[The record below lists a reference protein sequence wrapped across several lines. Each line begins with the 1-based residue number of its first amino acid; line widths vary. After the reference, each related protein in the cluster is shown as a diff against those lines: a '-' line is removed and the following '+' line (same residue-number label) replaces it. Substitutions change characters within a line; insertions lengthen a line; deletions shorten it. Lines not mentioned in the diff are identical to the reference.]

1 MKKVT
6 KSLTALLL
14 ALVMSLTLLP
24 TQALAAESAA
34 KPRSYTASY
43 TNPLYAGIADSGAS
57 VSTQTAPAAYAASV
71 QAADTGYLTT
81 KAAVIKEMRSQMIDR
96 QSTIEFKV
104 KMEPGTIDLKEWWQ
118 EAISHVTGD
127 GSSGDFLRWQFKS
140 YGAGAEPEM
149 FNKNWTGGYEITY
162 TVTWYTTTQQ
172 EFQLNTY
179 IKNTI
184 LPQLSL
190 SGKTTYQKVQAI
202 YNWITKNVKYD
213 YTHLNDDTY
222 KLQFTAYAAAI
233 NKTAVCQGYA
243 NLFYR
248 LANDAGIDCRMIS
261 GTANGGDGVWGPHA
275 WNIVKL
281 DDGSYYCLDAT
292 WDAGQSNYTYFL
304 KGTAAF
310 GKDHRVNTASDG
322 SYFWSDYPVSDTDFD
337 PDALAAPSVTGGN
350 SSSGKPQLTWKAVP
364 GAARYEVYRS
374 TKQNSGFTL
383 LGTTTATS
391 YVNTGAAA
399 GTTYYYK
406 VRAVSSAGKYGAYS
420 NVVSGKVKA
429 AAPAAPSI
437 TGGYSATGKPQLTW
451 KAVTGAASYEVY
463 RSTQQST
470 GFTKINTTTATSYV
484 NTGAAAGTIYYYKV
498 RAVNSDGLAG
508 AYSNVVSGSVKS
520 TVPGTPS
527 VTIGLSSASGKP
539 QLTWSAVTGAAKYEV
554 YRSTQKDSG
563 FTKINTTT
571 ATSYVNT
578 GAAAGTI
585 YYYKVRAV
593 NSDGLAGAYS
603 NVVSGS
609 VKSTVPGTPSVTI
622 GLSSASGK
630 PQLTWSAVTGA
641 ASYEV
646 YRSTQKDSGF
656 TKINTTTATS
666 YVNTGAA
673 AGTTYYYK
681 VRALNS
687 AGTAGAY
694 SNVVSG
700 RAKAAIPAAPSVTI
714 GNSSSSGKPQLTWK
728 AVADAAKYEIYRSTQ
743 QSAGFTLLG
752 TTTSTSYVNT
762 GAALGTTYYYKVR
775 ALNVDGAAGA
785 YSSTVSGAAKA
796 VAPAAPTVTMTHS
809 DSGKPKLT
817 WSAVSGATSYRVYRS
832 ESRGTGYGLLGTT
845 TSTSYVNTGAAV
857 GKTYYYR
864 VKAVN
869 SAGTSGYSNI
879 VSGTARTPAPSAP
892 VLKGGTSSASGKPQ
906 LTWAA
911 VSGAETYD
919 VYRCNSAGGTFSKVG
934 STDKTTY
941 VNTGAVQGVTYFYK
955 IRAVGS
961 SGASGFSNT
970 VEIHVA
976 GVVKAP
982 AAVAL
987 SGIKADAA
995 GITVTWKATANADTY
1010 NVLRKDASNTAW
1022 KVIARSVS
1030 GTSYKDT
1037 TVTRGVKYTYTVQGV
1052 AADGVTTGPYD
1063 TTGKSATVTASA
1075 STTPG
1080 YVTMKG
1086 AQQVTTGTK
1095 GILLT
1100 WTTASNAKTYNV
1112 YRAANPP
1119 KSGDTL
1125 LTVPTS
1131 KWVLVAE
1138 KVSALSWKD
1147 TTGTSGTTYAYMVRG
1162 VAADGKTLS
1171 TSYNTVGVRATM
1183 P

>member
-34 KPRSYTASY
+34 KPRSYAVSY
-43 TNPLYAGIADSGAS
+43 TNPLYADIADSGTFI
-57 VSTQTAPAAYAASV
+57 STRTAPATYAASAE
-71 QAADTGYLTT
+71 AADTDYLTT
-81 KAAVIKEMRSQMIDR
+81 RAAVIAELRSQMIDR

-104 KMEPGTIDLKEWWQ
+104 KLEPGTIDLKDWWQ

-140 YGAGAEPEM
+140 YGGGATPEK
-149 FNKNWTGGYEITY
+149 FNESWTGGYEVTY
-162 TVTWYTTTQQ
+162 TVMWYTTSQQ
-172 EFQLNTY
+172 ETQLNSY

-184 LPQLSL
+184 LPQLAL
-190 SGKTTYQKVQAI
+190 GGKSTYQKVQAI
-202 YNWITKNVKYD
+202 YNWITKNVRYD
-213 YTHLNDDTY
+213 YAHLNDSTY
-222 KLQFTAYAAAI
+222 KLQYTAYAAAI

-248 LANDAGIDCRMIS
+248 LANDAGIDCRIIT
-261 GTANGGDGVWGPHA
+261 GTADGGNGVWGPHA
-275 WNIVKL
+275 WNIVKM
-281 DDGSYYCLDAT
+281 DDGNYYCLDAT
-292 WDAGQSNYTYFL
+292 WDEGRSSYSYFL

-310 GKDHRVNTASDG
+310 NKDHLVDTGEKAT
-322 SYFWSDYPVSDTDFD
+322 YFWSQYPVSNTDFA
-337 PDALAAPSVTGGN
+337 PDAPAI
-350 SSSGKPQLTWKAVP
+350 
-364 GAARYEVYRS
+364 
-374 TKQNSGFTL
+374 
-383 LGTTTATS
+383 
-391 YVNTGAAA
+391 
-399 GTTYYYK
+399 
-406 VRAVSSAGKYGAYS
+406 
-420 NVVSGKVKA
+420 
-429 AAPAAPSI
+429 PAAP
-437 TGGYSATGKPQLTW
+437 
-451 KAVTGAASYEVY
+451 
-463 RSTQQST
+463 R
-470 GFTKINTTTATSYV
+470 
-484 NTGAAAGTIYYYKV
+484 
-498 RAVNSDGLAG
+498 
-508 AYSNVVSGSVKS
+508 
-520 TVPGTPS
+520 
-527 VTIGLSSASGKP
+527 VTIGNSSASGKP
-539 QLTWSAVTGAAKYEV
+539 QLTWAAV
-554 YRSTQKDSG
+554 
-563 FTKINTTT
+563 
-571 ATSYVNT
+571 
-578 GAAAGTI
+578 
-585 YYYKVRAV
+585 
-593 NSDGLAGAYS
+593 DG
-603 NVVSGS
+603 
-609 VKSTVPGTPSVTI
+609 
-622 GLSSASGK
+622 
-630 PQLTWSAVTGA
+630 
-641 ASYEV
+641 
-646 YRSTQKDSGF
+646 
-656 TKINTTTATS
+656 
-666 YVNTGAA
+666 
-673 AGTTYYYK
+673 
-681 VRALNS
+681 
-687 AGTAGAY
+687 
-694 SNVVSG
+694 
-700 RAKAAIPAAPSVTI
+700 
-714 GNSSSSGKPQLTWK
+714 
-728 AVADAAKYEIYRSTQ
+728 AAKYEIYRSTQ
-743 QSAGFTLLG
+743 QSTGFTLLG

-762 GAALGTTYYYKVR
+762 GAAVGTTYYYKVR

-796 VAPAAPTVTMTHS
+796 VAPAAPTVTMTYS

-817 WSAVSGATSYRVYRS
+817 WSAVSGAASYRVYRS
-832 ESRGTGYGLLGTT
+832 ESRGTGYSLLGTT
-845 TSTSYVNTGAAV
+845 SSTGYVNTGAAV

-869 SAGTSGYSNI
+869 SAGTSAYSNI
-879 VSGTARTPAPSAP
+879 VSGTARTPAPAAP

-911 VSGAETYD
+911 VDGAAKYD
-919 VYRCNSAGGTFSKVG
+919 VYRSNSADGTFSKVG

-955 IRAVGS
+955 IRAVGA

-970 VEIHVA
+970 VAIHVA

-995 GITVTWKATANADTY
+995 GITVTWKTTANADTY
-1010 NVLRKDASNTAW
+1010 NVLRRDASNTAW
-1022 KVIARSVS
+1022 KVIARGVS

-1037 TVTRGVKYTYTVQGV
+1037 TVARGVMYSYTVQGV

-1063 TTGKSATVTASA
+1063 TTGKSAKVTASA

-1080 YVTMKG
+1080 YVTMKD
-1086 AQQVTTGTK
+1086 ARRVTIGEK

-1100 WTTASNAKTYNV
+1100 WTTATNAKTYNV

-1125 LTVPTS
+1125 QPVPAS

>member
-34 KPRSYTASY
+34 KPRSYAVSY
-43 TNPLYAGIADSGAS
+43 TNPLYAGIADSGTFI
-57 VSTQTAPAAYAASV
+57 STRTAPTTYAASAE
-71 QAADTGYLTT
+71 AADTGYLTT
-81 KAAVIKEMRSQMIDR
+81 RAAVIAELRSQMIDR

-104 KMEPGTIDLKEWWQ
+104 KLEPGTIDLKDWWQ

-140 YGAGAEPEM
+140 YGGGATPEK
-149 FNKNWTGGYEITY
+149 FNESWTGGYEVTY
-162 TVTWYTTTQQ
+162 TVMWYTTSQQ
-172 EFQLNTY
+172 ETQLNSY

-184 LPQLSL
+184 LPQLAL
-190 SGKTTYQKVQAI
+190 GGKTTYQKVQAI
-202 YNWITKNVKYD
+202 YNWITKNVRYD
-213 YTHLNDDTY
+213 YAHLSDNTY
-222 KLQFTAYAAAI
+222 KLQYTAYAAAI

-248 LANDAGIDCRMIS
+248 LANDAGIDCRIIT
-261 GTANGGDGVWGPHA
+261 GTADGGNGVWGPHA
-275 WNIVKL
+275 WNIVKM
-281 DDGSYYCLDAT
+281 DDGNYYCLDAT
-292 WDAGQSNYTYFL
+292 WDEGRSSYSYFL

-310 GKDHRVNTASDG
+310 NKDHLVDTGEKAT
-322 SYFWSDYPVSDTDFD
+322 YFWSQYPVSNTDFA
-337 PDALAAPSVTGGN
+337 PDAPAIPAAPRVTIGN
-350 SSSGKPQLTWKAVP
+350 SSASGKPQLTWAAVD
-364 GAARYEVYRS
+364 GAAKYEIYRS
-374 TKQNSGFTL
+374 TQQSTGYSL
-383 LGTTTATS
+383 LGTTTSTS

-399 GTTYYYK
+399 GITYYYK
-406 VRAVSSAGKYGAYS
+406 VCAV
-420 NVVSGKVKA
+420 
-429 AAPAAPSI
+429 
-437 TGGYSATGKPQLTW
+437 
-451 KAVTGAASYEVY
+451 
-463 RSTQQST
+463 
-470 GFTKINTTTATSYV
+470 
-484 NTGAAAGTIYYYKV
+484 
-498 RAVNSDGLAG
+498 
-508 AYSNVVSGSVKS
+508 
-520 TVPGTPS
+520 
-527 VTIGLSSASGKP
+527 
-539 QLTWSAVTGAAKYEV
+539 
-554 YRSTQKDSG
+554 
-563 FTKINTTT
+563 
-571 ATSYVNT
+571 
-578 GAAAGTI
+578 
-585 YYYKVRAV
+585 
-593 NSDGLAGAYS
+593 
-603 NVVSGS
+603 
-609 VKSTVPGTPSVTI
+609 
-622 GLSSASGK
+622 
-630 PQLTWSAVTGA
+630 
-641 ASYEV
+641 
-646 YRSTQKDSGF
+646 
-656 TKINTTTATS
+656 
-666 YVNTGAA
+666 
-673 AGTTYYYK
+673 
-681 VRALNS
+681 NS
-687 AGTAGAY
+687 AGTSAY
-694 SNVVSG
+694 SNIVSG
-700 RAKAAIPAAPSVTI
+700 RAKAAIPAAPRVTI
-714 GNSSSSGKPQLTWK
+714 GNSSDSGKPQLTWA
-728 AVADAAKYEIYRSTQ
+728 AVDGAAKYEIYRSTQ
-743 QSAGFTLLG
+743 QSTGFTLLG

-762 GAALGTTYYYKVR
+762 GAAVGTTYYYKVR

-796 VAPAAPTVTMTHS
+796 VAPAAPTVTMTYS

-817 WSAVSGATSYRVYRS
+817 WSAVSGAASYRVYRS
-832 ESRGTGYGLLGTT
+832 ESRGTGYSLLGTT
-845 TSTSYVNTGAAV
+845 TSTSYVNTGAAAGKTYYYRVKAVNSAGTSAYSNIVSGRAKAAIPAAPRVTIGNSSASGKPQLTWAAVDGAAKYEIYRSTQQSTGFTLLGTTTSTSYVNTGAAVGTTYYYKVRALNVDGAAGAYSSTVSGAAKAVAPAAPTVTMTYSDSGKPKLTWSAVSGAASYRVYRSESRGTGYSLLGTATSTSYVNTGAAV

-869 SAGTSGYSNI
+869 SAGTSAYSNI
-879 VSGTARTPAPSAP
+879 VSGTARTPAPAAP

-911 VSGAETYD
+911 VDGAAKYD
-919 VYRCNSAGGTFSKVG
+919 VYRSNSADGTFSKVG

-955 IRAVGS
+955 IRAVGA

-970 VEIHVA
+970 VAIHVA

-995 GITVTWKATANADTY
+995 GITVTWKTTANADTY
-1010 NVLRKDASNTAW
+1010 NVLRRDASNTAW
-1022 KVIARSVS
+1022 KVIARGVS

-1037 TVTRGVKYTYTVQGV
+1037 TVARGVMYSYTVQGV

-1063 TTGKSATVTASA
+1063 TTGKSAKVTASA

-1080 YVTMKG
+1080 YVTMKD
-1086 AQQVTTGTK
+1086 ARRVTIGER

-1100 WTTASNAKTYNV
+1100 WTTATNAKTYNV

-1125 LTVPTS
+1125 QPVPAS